1 MADNN
6 VPLCHLLLVR
16 AWLDISTFVTQHEN
30 EFIHV
35 LKYFRLVHFC
45 RSVFSL
51 TRAHMSFSVS
61 LLWFVSF
68 DILTLF
74 PYHPY
79 TLCLVPVPFSIGP
92 CWVQDLVI
100 ARVVNSAQMLCPP
113 PFTSVFLLLSLHLSA
128 PCITGR
134 PTANVSYSLRESGWA
149 DRSLP

>member
-1 MADNN
+1 MS
-6 VPLCHLLLVR
+6 PLISQSL
-16 AWLDISTFVTQHEN
+16 AWHFNLCYAARKWIYSCIEILQISSFLQVCFFFNT
-30 EFIHV
+30 
-35 LKYFRLVHFC
+35 
-45 RSVFSL
+45 S
-51 TRAHMSFSVS
+51 AHMSFSVS